1 MDGCATPDPEAGS
14 KIKMIQQDVNWVST
28 FKTHT
33 RTKKGK
39 SNCRTLTKDEVV
51 EGSELK
57 AACFLE
63 LVPSPLFCLRKGNHD
78 LVLLDPD

>member
-1 MDGCATPDPEAGS
+1 MCHSGSRSRQQVKDDTAGRIGS
-14 KIKMIQQDVNWVST
+14 AEWKRLPAQ
-28 FKTHT
+28 
-33 RTKKGK
+33 KKASAIVGLWK
-39 SNCRTLTKDEVV
+39 KDEVV

-63 LVPSPLFCLRKGNHD
+63 LVPSPLFCLGKGNHD